1 MAEHLNEE
9 EQVEAI
15 KKWWSENGKSVV
27 GGVVLGLALVGGWR
41 GWQHYEQNRAET
53 AGARYD
59 EMLVAAEVQRL
70 DHAVQLAEGLRV
82 EFDDTAYASLAALH
96 AAKLKLEAGDPGAAQ
111 VQLAWVRTNAPDPGL
126 RQIASLRLARIL
138 IDEGELDAAQRILD
152 AAPRD
157 AFTPELAELRG
168 DVARA
173 RGDVKAAR
181 AAYEEALAGK
191 PGSGAILRLKLDD
204 LPAAGGKS

>member
-9 EQVEAI
+9 EQVEAL
-15 KKWWSENGKSVV
+15 KKWWSENGRSVV

-41 GWQHYEQNRAET
+41 GWQYYEQNRAET

-59 EMLVAAEVQRL
+59 EMLVAAENRQI
-70 DHAVQLAEGLRV
+70 DPAVQLAEGLRI
-82 EFDDTAYASLAALH
+82 EFDDTAYASLGALH
-96 AAKLKLEAGDPGAAQ
+96 AAKLKVDAGDRGGAQ
-111 VQLAWVRTNAPDPGL
+111 VQLAWVRANAPDPAL

-138 IDEGELDAAQRILD
+138 IDDGDLDAAQRILD

-157 AFTPELAELRG
+157 AFAPEFAELRG
-168 DVARA
+168 DLARA
-173 RGDVKAAR
+173 RGDLRAAR

-191 PGSGAILRLKLDD
+191 AGSGALLRMKLDD